1 MFLTKMIK
9 FAEKIGMDVDELMEM
24 TVLDAILKIECK
36 YSYYFFTQ
44 SFFSDNF

>member
-24 TVLDAILKIECK
+24 TVLDAILKIEETRDMW
-36 YSYYFFTQ
+36 SELRREIG
-44 SFFSDNF
+44 

>member
-24 TVLDAILKIECK
+24 TVLDAIMKIEETRSMWADLRK
-36 YSYYFFTQ
+36 
-44 SFFSDNF
+44 DIG

>member
-24 TVLDAILKIECK
+24 TVLDAILKIEDTRNMWSELRK
-36 YSYYFFTQ
+36 EIG
-44 SFFSDNF
+44 